1 MISNLQEAT
10 IVPNGVVVKGNCST
24 TTSYGYNCLPKVDS
38 TPCGGKKIPL
48 CQVGKI
54 LLCSFAK

>member
-10 IVPNGVVVKGNCST
+10 IVPNGVVVKGKCS
-24 TTSYGYNCLPKVDS
+24 TTSYGYNLLPKVDC
-38 TPCGGKKIPL
+38 TLCGGKKTFMSS
-48 CQVGKI
+48 GKI